1 LITVKERSQEIGI
14 RKALGAT
21 PGSVINMIMIESIM
35 ITFGF
40 GYFGL
45 VAGVG
50 ILEIMSKLVTGIAYF
65 KQPEINIWVAFGAL
79 LILVLSGT
87 LAGIFPARQ
96 AAQIRP
102 IDALRD
108 E

>member
-1 LITVKERSQEIGI
+1 VKERTREIGI

-21 PGSVINMIMIESIM
+21 PNSMVNMILIESVM

-45 VAGVG
+45 VAGIGV
-50 ILEIMSKLVTGIAYF
+50 LELMRRYITGIAYF
-65 KQPEINIWVAFGAL
+65 KNPEINIAVAFGAL
-79 LILVLSGT
+79 MVLVISGA
-87 LAGIFPARQ
+87 LAGIFPARN
-96 AAQIRP
+96 AAHIRP
-102 IDALRD
+102 ADALRD